1 MPIANTLFAPFVAP
15 TRIARR
21 AGIAARLAMA
31 WRFIS
36 TRRHLREMDDRM
48 LKDIGISRSQ
58 ANFEATRP
66 VWDVLR

>member
-1 MPIANTLFAPFVAP
+1 MPIAQTLFAPFVAP
-15 TRIARR
+15 SRIARR
-21 AGIAARLAMA
+21 ANIAVRLAKA
-31 WRFIS
+31 WRVVS
-36 TRRHLREMDDRM
+36 TRKHLREMDERM